1 MRTDWLKNFSENL
14 LEKSFYIFLTKSLLI
29 RNTLIFSDLP
39 ASYFST
45 SLKRLIMPVSSTNG
59 STKKP
64 FQRLPTDAIPIHY
77 DIYLRPNLVDLVF
90 KGSLK
95 VELDVKKATD
105 TLICNAAEMTV
116 DEIKINDEPI
126 AESKISEEDE
136 TLTMKLSK
144 ALEPGTKAILSC
156 KFTGELN
163 DKMRGFYRY
172 LLFKYL

>member
-1 MRTDWLKNFSENL
+1 
-14 LEKSFYIFLTKSLLI
+14 
-29 RNTLIFSDLP
+29 
-39 ASYFST
+39 
-45 SLKRLIMPVSSTNG
+45 MPVSSTNG

-64 FQRLPTDAIPIHY
+64 FQRLPSDVIPIHY

-172 LLFKYL
+172 FYTSSIISSNFWLWQCQEDLTLNYHTEIFYVLQ